1 MQAES
6 ALSARQNMMRQEIL
20 GDPTLSGMLAGE
32 KVYFDVAPEHSPLP
46 YILFGQ
52 TTENDR
58 GYIRQPGQEGLES
71 LHCWGVD
78 RWEAREVYS
87 ALYRLFNKQKKS
99 IDGHEMVSGT
109 VSVVATGNDPT
120 REASQVEARYR
131 CRTTNAL
138 A

>member
-1 MQAES
+1 MQGES
-6 ALSARQNMMRQEIL
+6 AVSPRQNMMRTEIL
-20 GDPTLSGMLAGE
+20 ADATLSAMLTGE

-58 GYIRQPGQEGLES
+58 GYIGRPGQEGLET

-78 RWEAREVYS
+78 RWEARDVYS
-87 ALYRLFNKQKKS
+87 ALYRLFNKQKKT
-99 IDGHEMVSGT
+99 IEGHEMIVGT
-109 VSVVATGNDPT
+109 LSLVTTANDPT
-120 REASQVEARYR
+120 REASQAQARYR
-131 CRTTNAL
+131 CRTINAL